1 MAYPYPSQYAP
12 PPRKPR
18 GGKVLLV
25 VILAVVGLCG
35 MCGIGLVAA
44 VLSGAFGTSHDDL
57 RAMRD
62 RDLGGLPDV
71 RVARE
76 EEGGTASCL
85 PVCAFA
91 TTNYDLDSP
100 GGFKIMVEQ
109 RLEDAGFR
117 YVPYEEQ

>member
-1 MAYPYPSQYAP
+1 MAYPSSQYAP

-44 VLSGAFGTSHDDL
+44 PSGAFGTSHDDL

-85 PVCAFA
+85 RCAP
-91 TTNYDLDSP
+91 S
-100 GGFKIMVEQ
+100 
-109 RLEDAGFR
+109 
-117 YVPYEEQ
+117 